1 MAILTDYTELNN
13 TIIATKIQEFT
24 KVKDYIDNKGITV
37 ATAAQAQLDAATVAI
52 DSSIAILSSNS
63 SSDLATS
70 EANAATALANA
81 VTTQTAVTDGMQ
93 ESINAL
99 TILTNSNDLNLD
111 TIQEIVDLIKATE
124 EGLANIL
131 VNDLTTGGATKA
143 LTAEQG
149 KILKGLYDSLEARVV
164 VNEADIIKIN
174 AGIVNLKDQ
183 LVATGVLLVT
193 MFS

>member
-1 MAILTDYTELNN
+1 MAILTDYEELNN

-63 SSDLATS
+63 SSDLVTS

-99 TILTNSNDLNLD
+99 TILTHSADLNLD
-111 TIQEIVDLIKATE
+111 TVQEIVNLIKATAE
-124 EGLANIL
+124 ELANIL

-149 KILKGLYDSLEARVV
+149 KILKGLHDSLEARVV